1 MQMRGTITSGND
13 IYFYFEMLRQ
23 LSPKR
28 VLDVGMFLKRIGA
41 VSRQAMATELSSQ
54 IQLCGVDLFSEVPL
68 PIYEQIYNEVLEKES
83 FFLQQTKTFAT
94 EKFDVAVALRVGEL
108 LAEQEKETLYRY
120 LLQSVG
126 GILTDA
132 AMAVQMKQRGAVRGF
147 YPVNIENDQYAWIPV
162 AELRGEL

>member
-54 IQLCGVDLFSEVPL
+54 IQLWGVDLFPEVPL
-68 PIYEQIYNEVLEKES
+68 PIYEQIYDEVLEKES
-83 FFLQQTKTFAT
+83 FFYSRQKLMQQKNLMWQLHCAWASFWQSKRKRCYIAIYC
-94 EKFDVAVALRVGEL
+94 KL
-108 LAEQEKETLYRY
+108 L
-120 LLQSVG
+120 V
-126 GILTDA
+126 
-132 AMAVQMKQRGAVRGF
+132 VF
-147 YPVNIENDQYAWIPV
+147 
-162 AELRGEL
+162 